1 MKKLSFLII
10 IAAFMLTTACS
21 VVDEVNQSLDYV
33 NEANSLLN
41 SMSDFAENVPGLI
54 ENAASDPEMRTELEN
69 QVNTLTEN
77 IEEFNNI
84 DAPAVAEDL
93 HQDLVS
99 KNEELLNQLEQV
111 QQDGEVMV
119 EEIQNS
125 EIFKTVE
132 DITSL
137 IDAVEK
143 LEL

>member
-1 MKKLSFLII
+1 MKKLSFLIM
-10 IAAFMLTTACS
+10 IAVFMLTSACS

-41 SMSDFAENVPGLI
+41 SMSEFAENAPGLV
-54 ENAASDPEMRTELEN
+54 ENAATDPEIRTELEN

-84 DAPAVAEDL
+84 YWSAVDEEL

-99 KNEELLNQLEQV
+99 KNEELLNQFEQV

-119 EEIQNS
+119 EEIKNS
-125 EIFKTVE
+125 EIFQTVE